1 MASPASSS
9 GSGGSSA
16 WTIQQSLDEPRQ
28 LILALLPKFK
38 SNSDVT
44 HILSLK
50 AQMDAISE
58 ETKKK
63 LNASMENIAA
73 WIAKLEAA
81 RLDSVRPPNLTHEK
95 HLERL
100 ASLESGKFAL
110 AKQIRD
116 AEIAIESFELQ
127 LFQAQQELHNLK
139 KENMEP
145 VELSEFELRL
155 RIYRSLG
162 VSLLDDIPTATDSPP
177 SIRVRVKSMD
187 SNDIHLIRIDGDR
200 SSFEYTNSIWDLC
213 SSPVPGVSPS
223 SRQ

>member
-63 LNASMENIAA
+63 LNASMENIA
-73 WIAKLEAA
+73 
-81 RLDSVRPPNLTHEK
+81 DSVRPPNLTHEK

-116 AEIAIESFELQ
+116 AEIAIEYL
-127 LFQAQQELHNLK
+127 LRLAQQELHNLK

-145 VELSEFELRL
+145 VELSEFE
-155 RIYRSLG
+155 YCE
-162 VSLLDDIPTATDSPP
+162 
-177 SIRVRVKSMD
+177 
-187 SNDIHLIRIDGDR
+187 
-200 SSFEYTNSIWDLC
+200 SFGYL
-213 SSPVPGVSPS
+213 
-223 SRQ
+223 